1 MACME
6 YLVRLTRDPA
16 SGNLGAVS
24 IPTGRVKL

>member
-1 MACME
+1 LPAAAQLR
-6 YLVRLTRDPA
+6 LVVRDPA